1 MCIVNGKG
9 SDIKNQVIKHLE
21 NNVLDVLIINVPR
34 CNENHV
40 SYAAMEEIKDGLI
53 YSGKYEG
60 GFANIE
66 HPHVIVVSNF
76 APELS
81 KLSEDRWNILKID

>member
-1 MCIVNGKG
+1 
-9 SDIKNQVIKHLE
+9 
-21 NNVLDVLIINVPR
+21 
-34 CNENHV
+34 
-40 SYAAMEEIKDGLI
+40 MEEIKDGLI

-81 KLSEDRWNILKID
+81 KLSEDRWNILKIDKISDDFVIKASP